1 MITVDEEVLRQ
12 ALEFI
17 KVTNA
22 RSEFWLV
29 PGSNL
34 NKTVNALKAALEQ
47 PEQPYAEQ
55 ARRVEQETHGRMR
68 INPVTGDVSIGT
80 PTEQEPVAWV
90 NHGENRITRAT
101 GWDGYGALYTNPP
114 RREWRGLTEDEVE
127 YPHPPAKPPVYATSQ
142 NTKAVRDGFV
152 MGGYEKEPGYYS
164 EKQLDEFARA
174 VEAALKEKNYER

>member
-1 MITVDEEVLRQ
+1 LGSRTLGVGSESMKMITVDEEVLRQ

-34 NKTVNALKAALEQ
+34 NKTVNALKTALEQ
-47 PEQPYAEQ
+47 PENGVALKPVFYAP
-55 ARRVEQETHGRMR
+55 RRLSNEEVMA
-68 INPVTGDVSIGT
+68 VIG
-80 PTEQEPVAWV
+80 PF
-90 NHGENRITRAT
+90 
-101 GWDGYGALYTNPP
+101 
-114 RREWRGLTEDEVE
+114 RREWRGLTEEEIE

-174 VEAALKEKNYER
+174 VEAALKEKNT